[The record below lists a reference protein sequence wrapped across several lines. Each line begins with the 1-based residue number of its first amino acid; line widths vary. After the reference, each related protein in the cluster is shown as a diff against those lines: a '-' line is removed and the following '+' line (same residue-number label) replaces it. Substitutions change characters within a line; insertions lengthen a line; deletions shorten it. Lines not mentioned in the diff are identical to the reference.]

1 MLQDKESGES
11 FLSLTLRLTCLQR
24 SIKIMDFEI
33 QASSGE
39 RSEHKDIMN
48 SEKVTGSMEVLMKKK
63 LMHLGQLNKGARKI
77 RNNRE

>member
-1 MLQDKESGES
+1 
-11 FLSLTLRLTCLQR
+11 
-24 SIKIMDFEI
+24 MDFEI